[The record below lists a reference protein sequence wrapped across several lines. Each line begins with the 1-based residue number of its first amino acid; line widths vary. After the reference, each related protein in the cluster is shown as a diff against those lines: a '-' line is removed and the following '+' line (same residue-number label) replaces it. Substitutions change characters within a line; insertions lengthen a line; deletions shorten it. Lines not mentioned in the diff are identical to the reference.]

1 MNKHEFLNFLI
12 VLYRILKDFPPFDA
26 FLIIVAMGKRCIYI
40 YKNYSKRKNNAT
52 FKGKQRDNI
61 NEAMPPPTFSGCC
74 RNLKSKKTIGRE

>member
-40 YKNYSKRKNNAT
+40 
-52 FKGKQRDNI
+52 
-61 NEAMPPPTFSGCC
+61 
-74 RNLKSKKTIGRE
+74 